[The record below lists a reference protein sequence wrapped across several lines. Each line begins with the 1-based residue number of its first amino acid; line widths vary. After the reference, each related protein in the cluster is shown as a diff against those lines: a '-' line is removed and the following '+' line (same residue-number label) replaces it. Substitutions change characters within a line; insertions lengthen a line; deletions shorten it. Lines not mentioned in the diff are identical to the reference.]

1 MQNISSLENSDRI
14 LIGFVRLKNCKMLI
28 NMKFLDKSKLA
39 QQPTTHCRLTFLL
52 ARGRFME
59 LENARKME
67 LRERWNWKMR
77 EISNETYAKMHDYII

>member
-1 MQNISSLENSDRI
+1 
-14 LIGFVRLKNCKMLI
+14 
-28 NMKFLDKSKLA
+28 MKFLDKSKLA

-77 EISNETYAKMHDYII
+77 EISNEMYAKMHDYII